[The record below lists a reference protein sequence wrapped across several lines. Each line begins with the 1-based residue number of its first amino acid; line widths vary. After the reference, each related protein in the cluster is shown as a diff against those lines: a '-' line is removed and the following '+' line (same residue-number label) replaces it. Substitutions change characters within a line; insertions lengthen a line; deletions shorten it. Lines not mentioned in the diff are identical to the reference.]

1 MSDIRPRKLAGAR
14 DRRKR
19 FARTPVA
26 ALVKARADF
35 RNVKNV
41 CPRFHKRGYEND
53 ARAFFIGVIF
63 SA

>member
-1 MSDIRPRKLAGAR
+1 
-14 DRRKR
+14 
-19 FARTPVA
+19 
-26 ALVKARADF
+26 VKARADF

-41 CPRFHKRGYEND
+41 CPRFHKRGCEND

>member
-1 MSDIRPRKLAGAR
+1 MPA
-14 DRRKR
+14 
-19 FARTPVA
+19 A